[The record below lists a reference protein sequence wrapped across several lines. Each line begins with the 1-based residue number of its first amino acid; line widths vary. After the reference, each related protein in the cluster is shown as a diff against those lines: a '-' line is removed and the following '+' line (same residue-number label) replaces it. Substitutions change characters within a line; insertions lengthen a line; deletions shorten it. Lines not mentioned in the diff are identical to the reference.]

1 MRRMYKYLLVV
12 LSLLMML
19 VSPVNVRAATATT
32 TVILGIKDLT
42 TAAKEDLAEK
52 LNEQTDGDMTYNE
65 FIKAI
70 DDSKVTK
77 VYMEYEDYLY
87 CFTVD
92 GCMYKVPNPGSDSI
106 KEKLLVNE
114 ITIMTV
120 TDIAEHLGIKDIDKQ
135 TIRRQSS
142 FSAGEWALLIFIMI
156 ALPALLRVGMVHFI
170 QKEENKVIAGQKA
183 KEKAEQEEMKAHAK
197 KFDDIAGL
205 KEVKEDMKTLVD
217 FLVNG
222 DKYREMGAEL
232 PRGVLL
238 YGPSGTGK
246 TLLARAVA
254 GEAGVPF
261 FHMSGSDFTEK
272 YVGVGAKRI
281 REFFEKGRKNAPCIL
296 FIDEIDAIACK
307 RGNDNENGEDRKT
320 LNALLTAMDGF
331 DDAGD
336 VLVIGATNRLEDID
350 DAIIRPGR
358 FTNKYCVPLPESFE
372 DRYAIIQ
379 IYAKNK
385 KFMEDVDLKHLAKMT
400 IGCSPAEIESIL
412 NESAIVATKNGLCAI
427 DNDSL
432 EEAFNKQIFKGH
444 VKKDTFN
451 RRKKELELVAWHGA
465 GHAIAGLLLGE
476 DVYKVTILS
485 STTGAGGAT
494 FTIPKKM
501 GLHSVEDLKIQVIG
515 LYAGRC
521 AELLYFKG
529 DREKVTTG
537 ASNDIERASAH
548 IKQMVK
554 FLGMNQNIGLLN
566 LNVLGIN
573 DKIVL
578 DEASKVAKAMEETCL
593 AILKDNYDLLEKLAT
608 DLLEHETI
616 YEDGLKFVEKRISL
630 SDFIKAA

>member
-1 MRRMYKYLLVV
+1 MRKINKHLLIILTILLVFI
-12 LSLLMML
+12 
-19 VSPVNVRAATATT
+19 SPVNVNAANAGT
-32 TVILGIKDLT
+32 TVDLSLSNLT
-42 TAAKEDLAEK
+42 LSAKTEIAEK
-52 LNEQTDGDMTYNE
+52 LTEQLDGEMTYNE
-65 FIKAI
+65 FVSAI
-70 DDSKVTK
+70 DDGEVSM
-77 VYMEYEDYLY
+77 VYMEYADYIY
-87 CFTVD
+87 CFTTSD
-92 GCMYKVPNPGSDSI
+92 TMYKVPNPNNNSI

-114 ITIMTV
+114 VKIMTV
-120 TDIAEHLGIKDIDKQ
+120 VEIAEYLGIENIGKQ
-135 TIRRQSS
+135 TTTRNSG
-142 FSAGEWALLIFIMI
+142 FSAGEWALLMFFMI
-156 ALPALLRVGMVHFI
+156 GFPALLRFGMISFI
-170 QKEENKVIAGQKA
+170 NKEESKAVAGQKA
-183 KEKAEQEEMKAHAK
+183 KEAEELAEMKANAK

-205 KEVKEDMKTLVD
+205 KEVKEDMQTLVD

-261 FHMSGSDFTEK
+261 YHMSGSDFTEK

-331 DDAGD
+331 DKAGD
-336 VLVIGATNRLEDID
+336 ILVIGATNRLEDID

-385 KFMEDVDLKHLAKMT
+385 KFMEDVDLKQLAKMT

-412 NESAIVATKNGLCAI
+412 NEAAIVATKNNLVAI
-427 DNDSL
+427 DNDSI

-444 VKKDTFN
+444 VKKDTFA
-451 RRKKELELVAWHGA
+451 RRKKELELVAWHEA
-465 GHAIAGLLLGE
+465 GHAIAGLMLGE
-476 DVYKVTILS
+476 EVYKVTILS

-501 GLHSVEDLKIQVIG
+501 GLHSIEDLKIQIIG

-521 AELLYFKG
+521 AELIYFNG

-537 ASNDIERASAH
+537 ASNDIERASDL
-548 IKQMVK
+548 IKKMVK
-554 FLGMNQNIGLLN
+554 FLGMNSEIGLLN

-578 DEASKVAKAMEETCL
+578 DEASKFAKKLEETCIKL
-593 AILKDNYDLLEKLAT
+593 LKDNYDLLEKLAT
-608 DLLEHETI
+608 DLLENETI
-616 YEDGLKFVEKRISL
+616 YEDGLKFVEKRVSL
-630 SDFIKAA
+630 SDIEKAS